1 MIRLTLSSLP
11 PPISACFTNVPNR
24 GRVPT
29 ARYKTWTEQALWE
42 IAAQKPAKAKGEV
55 SISFGLVAPDKRARD
70 AGNLDKALC
79 DVLTKAGVIE
89 DDSNKYVRKLSYEWL
104 ADGAPVTV
112 LIHQIS
118 GVAE

>member
-11 PPISACFTNVPNR
+11 PPISACFTNAPKR

-42 IAAQKPAKAKGEV
+42 IAAQKPRKASGEV
-55 SISFGLVAPDKRARD
+55 SIAFGLVAPDKRARD

-79 DVLTKAGVIE
+79 DVLVKSGVIP
-89 DDSNKYVRKLSYEWL
+89 DDSNKYIRKLSYEWVP
-104 ADGAPVTV
+104 DGAPVTV
-112 LIHQIS
+112 LIHELEGS
-118 GVAE
+118 A